1 MVKKIKYIVTD
12 LNGTLVD
19 AMPTYTRVFCDI
31 LKRRAGIDSPEIA
44 KYSVAATGTPW
55 DEQFAA
61 VLDMH
66 KQPKGVVPE
75 MMNEFCSLVAEE
87 KYFLYPQV
95 EELLQSFKAKKYKI
109 FITSGS
115 GTGAMIKRIYEL
127 GIFPYVDF
135 ILGFDVYKKSPKHIE
150 MLAEK
155 ENLSVKDFAEQ
166 AVYFGDGAGDMK
178 IADTCNIYTI
188 GVAQTVEP
196 EILKAAGADLV
207 IGKIGEAMEL
217 NLGKLTRDKEKELLK
232 KTV

>member
-19 AMPTYTRVFCDI
+19 AMPTYTRVFCDV
-31 LKRRAGIDSPEIA
+31 LKRRAGLESPEIA
-44 KYSVAATGTPW
+44 KYSVSSTGKPW

-66 KQPKGVVPE
+66 QQPKGVVPE
-75 MMNEFCSLVAEE
+75 MMGEFCELVNQE
-87 KYFLYPQV
+87 KYHLYPGA
-95 EELLQSFKAKKYKI
+95 EELLKHFKAKKYKV

-115 GTGAMIKRIYEL
+115 GTGAMVKRIYEL

-155 ENLSVKDFAEQ
+155 EGLSVSDFASQ
-166 AVYFGDGAGDMK
+166 AVYFGDGPGDMK
-178 IADTCNIYTI
+178 IADICNIYTI
-188 GVAQTVEP
+188 GVAQTVSAEQ
-196 EILKAAGADLV
+196 LKEAGADLV
-207 IGKIGEAMEL
+207 LGKIGEAMDL
-217 NLGKLTRDKEKELLK
+217 NYNKLIK
-232 KTV
+232 KLQD